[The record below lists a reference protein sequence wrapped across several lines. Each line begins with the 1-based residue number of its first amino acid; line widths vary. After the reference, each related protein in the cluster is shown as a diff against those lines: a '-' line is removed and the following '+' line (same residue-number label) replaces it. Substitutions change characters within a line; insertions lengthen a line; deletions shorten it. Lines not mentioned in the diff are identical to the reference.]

1 MDVNGRCQAR
11 FPLSIIVKVTR
22 GNEVVGIQKH
32 ILYIIS
38 YKLHWVRAKNTIK
51 WNSPFLLKDQRY
63 FLLSR
68 ITAFGQSSGM
78 KLLYLHARNALE

>member
-32 ILYIIS
+32 IQYIIS
-38 YKLHWVRAKNTIK
+38 YKLHWVIVIRGLGAEAKNTTI
-51 WNSPFLLKDQRY
+51 WNSPSLF
-63 FLLSR
+63 FIGASSLS
-68 ITAFGQSSGM
+68 
-78 KLLYLHARNALE
+78 ALF